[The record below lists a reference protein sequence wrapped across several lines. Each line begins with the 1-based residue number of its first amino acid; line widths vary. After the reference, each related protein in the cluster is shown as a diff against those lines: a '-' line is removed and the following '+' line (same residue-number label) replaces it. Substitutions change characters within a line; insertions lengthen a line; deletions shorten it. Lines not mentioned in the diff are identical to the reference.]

1 MRTDP
6 RTTIMTGAT
15 VYDAD
20 GEKIGTVAEV
30 VGAGPGGY
38 LELTTGFLGL
48 GAALYPPLDA
58 VAAVRDDGVHL
69 AVRGDDALGLGWDAP
84 PTGAGTGGVETV
96 GTAPVAPPAG
106 PVEHRPVAPERAPR
120 TAAADDRTLELREEE
135 LRVTKER
142 VRTGEVE
149 IGKRIVEERRTMDVP
164 VTREEVVIE
173 RRPVNQ
179 PSDEPIGADARAIE
193 VPVMAERVSVEKQ
206 TVVTEEI
213 GVSTRRQEGTEHVSE
228 TVRHEEAVV
237 GPEGDAVVRGAGAP
251 EAPATPRHRRGP
263 SEPARSA
270 TRPQSG
276 DER

>member
-6 RTTIMTGAT
+6 RTTIQTGAT

-20 GEKIGTVAEV
+20 GEEVGTVAEV
-30 VGAGPGGY
+30 VGAAPGGY
-38 LELTTGFLGL
+38 LQLTTGFLGL

-96 GTAPVAPPAG
+96 GAAPVAPTAD
-106 PVEHRPVAPERAPR
+106 PVERRPAAPERAPP

-149 IGKRIVEERRTMDVP
+149 IGKRIVEERRPIDVP
-164 VTREEVVIE
+164 VTREEVVIA

-179 PSDEPIGADARAIE
+179 PSDEPIGADARTIE

-206 TVVTEEI
+206 TVVAEEI
-213 GVSTRRQEGTEHVSE
+213 GVSTRRREGIEHVSE
-228 TVRHEEAVV
+228 TVRREEAVV
-237 GPEGDAVVRGAGAP
+237 GTGGDAVVGGAGAP
-251 EAPATPRHRRGP
+251 EAPATPPRRRGP

-270 TRPQSG
+270 SHAQPG